1 MNIKRLVL
9 TILAVFVVA
18 NLTGFFIH
26 AIWLR
31 ADYMLVSHLYR
42 PEGQEKM
49 IWIIL
54 AYLALAIGI
63 VWIYARGLEN
73 RPWLGQGVR
82 FGIALWLA
90 FVIPSFFID
99 YAVQPIPPVLMAKQV
114 FYEGIDKILLGIIT
128 AALYRP

>member
-1 MNIKRLVL
+1 MNIKRLGL

-42 PEGQEKM
+42 PEGEEKM

-54 AYLALAIGI
+54 AYLAFAIGI
-63 VWIYARGLEN
+63 VWIYARGVEN

-99 YAVQPIPPVLMAKQV
+99 YAV
-114 FYEGIDKILLGIIT
+114 
-128 AALYRP
+128 